1 MAEAIAARL
10 RAEPGWRAVT
20 CHVPL
25 QATVR
30 GETTVHFKV
39 IHFVEW
45 AVDRFGKLW
54 PIGEHGRLVPEM
66 QLVKLVEP
74 DDDRSDQDL
83 MGEVRDELQAKVR
96 EYEASQH
103 KSDDTKEGA

>member
-1 MAEAIAARL
+1 MAEPIAARL
-10 RAEPGWRAVT
+10 RAEPGWRAVL

-25 QATVR
+25 QATGNR
-30 GETTVHFKV
+30 TTKVNFTV

-45 AVDRFGKLW
+45 AADRFGKLW

-74 DDDRSDQDL
+74 GDDRSDQDL
-83 MGEVRDELQAKVR
+83 MGEIRDELQAKVR
-96 EYEASQH
+96 EYEGSLAGGTGDGQ
-103 KSDDTKEGA
+103 